1 MSSVQNPIS
10 ESTNALSNAVSA
22 YDEQLKIV
30 KNLKDAQ
37 VAVTHDGSGKYNKEK
52 VLKLR
57 DQYEKAI
64 VDLDDI
70 TKVLI
75 SVQNKTNAD
84 IKVASDNIVNYKNT
98 LQNNNV
104 LFNTYGKKINN
115 KKQLI
120 ATHNRMLQL
129 SQNRNIY
136 KKKIIYTLFS
146 IIIALLISVI
156 SVYTLFM

>member
-1 MSSVQNPIS
+1 MSSVQKSIS

-22 YDEQLKIV
+22 YDEQLNIV

-37 VAVTHDGSGKYNKEK
+37 DAVTIDGSGQYNKEK
-52 VLKLR
+52 IITLK

-70 TKVLI
+70 TKILI

-104 LFNTYGKKINN
+104 LFNTYDKKINN
-115 KKQLI
+115 KKQQI

-156 SVYTLFM
+156 SVYTFLM